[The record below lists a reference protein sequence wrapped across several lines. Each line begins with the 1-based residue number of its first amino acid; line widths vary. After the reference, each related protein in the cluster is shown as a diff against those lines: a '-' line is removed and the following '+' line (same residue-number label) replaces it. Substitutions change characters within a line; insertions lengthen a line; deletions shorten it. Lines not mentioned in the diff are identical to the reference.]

1 MCNHIL
7 CLYSRSDVVLHFLQ
21 LETLTR
27 CRCISRCVCPE
38 RVVERC
44 PRDITLIP
52 HYSSDYYLYWQSGS
66 KKTASQT
73 NHTSNTKVYFLWDGS
88 KSVQLLESYSSPAPH
103 IGYCVPLKKSI
114 CACPTCYQ
122 APPRSRAGQGSKL
135 DTMVWYVLLL
145 SFFHIDIKGQLI
157 LKCLFGVFNSS
168 KNQ

>member
-52 HYSSDYYLYWQSGS
+52 HYSSDYWQSGS

-103 IGYCVPLKKSI
+103 IGYCAPLKKSI

-122 APPRSRAGQGSKL
+122 AKHHRKACRVRIDIRQHGL
-135 DTMVWYVLLL
+135 VLLL
-145 SFFHIDIKGQLI
+145 SFFHINTKVQLI
-157 LKCLFGVFNSS
+157 SKCLFGVFNSP
-168 KNQ
+168 KNK

>member
-88 KSVQLLESYSSPAPH
+88 KSVQLLESYSSPAPR
-103 IGYCVPLKKSI
+103 IGYC
-114 CACPTCYQ
+114 A
-122 APPRSRAGQGSKL
+122 QGSL
-135 DTMVWYVLLL
+135 MHLY
-145 SFFHIDIKGQLI
+145 HIFQIWTS
-157 LKCLFGVFNSS
+157 CLFLQNSGYLMM
-168 KNQ
+168 